1 MRNRAQTFMKQDD
14 FSRAPA
20 AADHAL
26 NLKAVPL
33 HSQMEG
39 IFLVACFRLHGAW
52 QRPLPPPV
60 SAGPGSFS
68 GYSRCLR
75 PASNL
80 QDIVSYMQA

>member
-14 FSRAPA
+14 CSRAPA

-33 HSQMEG
+33 HSQTEG
-39 IFLVACFRLHGAW
+39 VFLVACFTLYSALPS
-52 QRPLPPPV
+52 PLPPPV
-60 SAGPGSFS
+60 SPCPGSFS
-68 GYSRCLR
+68 GYSRGLR

-80 QDIVSYMQA
+80 QDIVSYMQT